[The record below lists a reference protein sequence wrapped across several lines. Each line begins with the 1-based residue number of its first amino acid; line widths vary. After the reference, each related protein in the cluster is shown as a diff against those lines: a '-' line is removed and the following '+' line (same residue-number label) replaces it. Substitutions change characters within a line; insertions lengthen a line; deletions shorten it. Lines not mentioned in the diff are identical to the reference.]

1 MSRNKTE
8 LRVLSLSFSQEE
20 SGAYAL
26 LLGEMDGERQL
37 AVIIGASEA
46 QAILL
51 EMRGLKSPRPLSHQ
65 LFASVIEALNVRLL
79 RVLIYKVEKGLFY
92 SYLFLQTENSII
104 RVDARTSDAIAIA
117 MCLQSPIFI
126 YLQSPIFIYEDLLER
141 EKLNLENKKMQSD
154 DTLAKEQPPIESI
167 KRALKDAVEA
177 EEYEKAALLRDLIN
191 NYKKTNPSD

>member
-51 EMRGLKSPRPLSHQ
+51 ELKGIRSPRPLSHQ

-117 MCLQSPIFI
+117 M

-154 DTLAKEQPPIESI
+154 DTLAKEQPPIEII
-167 KRALKDAVEA
+167 KKALEEAVEA

-191 NYKKTNPSD
+191 NYKKTKPSD

>member
-37 AVIIGASEA
+37 AVIIGTTEA

-51 EMRGLKSPRPLSHQ
+51 ELRGIRSPRPLSHQ

-92 SYLFLQTENSII
+92 SYLFLQAENSII

-117 MCLQSPIFI
+117 M

-141 EKLNLENKKMQSD
+141 EKLNLENKKTQSD
-154 DTLAKEQPPIESI
+154 DTLAKEQPPIEAI
-167 KRALKDAVEA
+167 KKALEDAVEA
-177 EEYEKAALLRDLIN
+177 EDYEKAALLRDLIN
-191 NYKKTNPSD
+191 NYNNPNQSD

>member
-8 LRVLSLSFSQEE
+8 LRVLNLSFSQEE

-37 AVIIGASEA
+37 AVIIGTTEA

-51 EMRGLKSPRPLSHQ
+51 ELRGIRSPRPLSHQ

-79 RVLIYKVEKGLFY
+79 RILIYKVEKGLFY

-126 YLQSPIFIYEDLLER
+126 YEDLLER
-141 EKLNLENKKMQSD
+141 EKLNLENKKTQSD
-154 DTLAKEQPPIESI
+154 DTLAKEQPPIETI
-167 KRALKDAVEA
+167 KKALEDAVEA
-177 EEYEKAALLRDLIN
+177 EDYEKAALLRDLIN
-191 NYKKTNPSD
+191 NYNNPNQSD

>member
-8 LRVLSLSFSQEE
+8 LRVLNLSFSQEE

-37 AVIIGASEA
+37 AVIIGTTEA

-51 EMRGLKSPRPLSHQ
+51 ELRGIRSPRPLSHQ

-126 YLQSPIFIYEDLLER
+126 YEDLLER
-141 EKLNLENKKMQSD
+141 EKLNLENKKTQSD
-154 DTLAKEQPPIESI
+154 DTLAKEQPPIETI
-167 KRALKDAVEA
+167 KKALEDAVEA
-177 EEYEKAALLRDLIN
+177 EDYEKAALLRDLIN
-191 NYKKTNPSD
+191 NYNNPNQSD

>member
-8 LRVLSLSFSQEE
+8 LRVLNLSFSQEE

-37 AVIIGASEA
+37 AVIIGTTEA

-51 EMRGLKSPRPLSHQ
+51 ELRGIRSPRPLSHQ

-92 SYLFLQTENSII
+92 SYLFLQAENSII

-117 MCLQSPIFI
+117 M

-141 EKLNLENKKMQSD
+141 EKLNLENKKTQSD
-154 DTLAKEQPPIESI
+154 DTLAKEQPPIEAI
-167 KRALKDAVEA
+167 KKALEDAVEA
-177 EEYEKAALLRDLIN
+177 EDYEKAALLRDLIN
-191 NYKKTNPSD
+191 NYNNPNQSD

>member
-92 SYLFLQTENSII
+92 SYLFLQQDNSIL

-117 MCLQSPIFI
+117 M

-167 KRALKDAVEA
+167 KRALEEAVEA

>member
-92 SYLFLQTENSII
+92 SYLFLQQDNSIL

-117 MCLQSPIFI
+117 M

-167 KRALKDAVEA
+167 KRALEDAVEA

>member
-51 EMRGLKSPRPLSHQ
+51 ELKGIRSPRPLSHQ

-79 RVLIYKVEKGLFY
+79 RVLIYKVEKELFY
-92 SYLFLQTENSII
+92 SYLFLQAENSII

-117 MCLQSPIFI
+117 M

-141 EKLNLENKKMQSD
+141 EKLNLENKKTQSD
-154 DTLAKEQPPIESI
+154 DTLAKEQPPIEAI
-167 KRALKDAVEA
+167 KKALEDAVEA
-177 EEYEKAALLRDLIN
+177 EDYEKAALLRDLIN
-191 NYKKTNPSD
+191 NYNNPNQSD

>member
-1 MSRNKTE
+1 MKRNKIE
-8 LRVLSLSFSQEE
+8 LRVLNLSFSQEE

-37 AVIIGASEA
+37 AVIIGTTEA

-51 EMRGLKSPRPLSHQ
+51 ELRGIRSPRPLSHQ

-92 SYLFLQTENSII
+92 SYLFLQAENSII

-117 MCLQSPIFI
+117 M

-141 EKLNLENKKMQSD
+141 EKLNLENKKTQSD
-154 DTLAKEQPPIESI
+154 DTLAKEQPPIETI
-167 KRALKDAVEA
+167 KKALEDAVEA
-177 EEYEKAALLRDLIN
+177 EDYEKAALLRDLIN
-191 NYKKTNPSD
+191 NYNNPNQSD

>member
-51 EMRGLKSPRPLSHQ
+51 ELKGIRSPRPLSHQ

-92 SYLFLQTENSII
+92 SYLFLQQDNSIL

-117 MCLQSPIFI
+117 M

-167 KRALKDAVEA
+167 KRALEEAVEA

>member
-37 AVIIGASEA
+37 AVIMKGI
-46 QAILL
+46 
-51 EMRGLKSPRPLSHQ
+51 RSPRPLSHQ

-92 SYLFLQTENSII
+92 SYLFLQQDNSIL

-117 MCLQSPIFI
+117 MC
-126 YLQSPIFIYEDLLER
+126 LQSPIFIYEDLLER

-154 DTLAKEQPPIESI
+154 DTLAKEQPPIEII
-167 KRALKDAVEA
+167 KKALEEAVEA

>member
-8 LRVLSLSFSQEE
+8 LRVLNLSFSQEE

-37 AVIIGASEA
+37 AVIIGTTEA

-51 EMRGLKSPRPLSHQ
+51 ELRGIRSPRPLSHQ

-126 YLQSPIFIYEDLLER
+126 YEDLLER
-141 EKLNLENKKMQSD
+141 EKLNLENKKTQSD
-154 DTLAKEQPPIESI
+154 DTLAKEQPPIETI
-167 KRALKDAVEA
+167 KKALEDAVEA
-177 EEYEKAALLRDLIN
+177 EDYEKAALLRDLIN

>member
-37 AVIIGASEA
+37 AVIIGTTEA

-51 EMRGLKSPRPLSHQ
+51 ELRGIRSPRPLSHQ

-92 SYLFLQTENSII
+92 SYLFLQAENSII
-104 RVDARTSDAIAIA
+104 QVDARTSDAIAIA
-117 MCLQSPIFI
+117 M

-141 EKLNLENKKMQSD
+141 EKLNLENKKTQSD
-154 DTLAKEQPPIESI
+154 DTLAKEQPPIEAI
-167 KRALKDAVEA
+167 KKALEDAVEA
-177 EEYEKAALLRDLIN
+177 EDYEKAALLRDLIN
-191 NYKKTNPSD
+191 NYNNPNQSD

>member
-126 YLQSPIFIYEDLLER
+126 YEDLLER

>member
-51 EMRGLKSPRPLSHQ
+51 ELRGIRSPRPLSHQ

-92 SYLFLQTENSII
+92 SYLFLQAENSII

-117 MCLQSPIFI
+117 M

-141 EKLNLENKKMQSD
+141 EKLNLENKKTQSD
-154 DTLAKEQPPIESI
+154 DTLAKEQPPIETI
-167 KRALKDAVEA
+167 KKALEDAVEA
-177 EEYEKAALLRDLIN
+177 EDYEKAALLRDLIN
-191 NYKKTNPSD
+191 NYNNPNQSD

>member
-37 AVIIGASEA
+37 AVIIGTTEA

-51 EMRGLKSPRPLSHQ
+51 ELRGIRSPRPLSHQ

-79 RVLIYKVEKGLFY
+79 RILIYKVEKGLFY
-92 SYLFLQTENSII
+92 SYLFLQAENSII

-117 MCLQSPIFI
+117 M

-141 EKLNLENKKMQSD
+141 EKLNLENKKTQSD
-154 DTLAKEQPPIESI
+154 DTLAKEQPPIEAI
-167 KRALKDAVEA
+167 KKALEDAVEA
-177 EEYEKAALLRDLIN
+177 EDYEKAALLRDLIN
-191 NYKKTNPSD
+191 NYNNPNQSD

>member
-51 EMRGLKSPRPLSHQ
+51 ELKGIRSPRPLSHQ

-117 MCLQSPIFI
+117 M

-141 EKLNLENKKMQSD
+141 EKLNLENKKTQSD

-167 KRALKDAVEA
+167 KRALEDAVEA

-191 NYKKTNPSD
+191 NYKKTKPSD

>member
-51 EMRGLKSPRPLSHQ
+51 ELKGIRSPRPLSHQ

-117 MCLQSPIFI
+117 M

-141 EKLNLENKKMQSD
+141 EKLNLENKKTQSD

-167 KRALKDAVEA
+167 KRALEDAVEA

-191 NYKKTNPSD
+191 NYNNPNQSD

>member
-1 MSRNKTE
+1 MKRNKIE
-8 LRVLSLSFSQEE
+8 LRVLNLSFSQEQA
-20 SGAYAL
+20 GAYAL
-26 LLGEMDGERQL
+26 LLGEMNGDRQL

-92 SYLFLQTENSII
+92 SYLFLQQDNSIL

-117 MCLQSPIFI
+117 MC
-126 YLQSPIFIYEDLLER
+126 LQSPIFIYEDLLER

-167 KRALKDAVEA
+167 KRALEEAVEA

>member
-51 EMRGLKSPRPLSHQ
+51 ELKGIRSPRPLSHQ

-126 YLQSPIFIYEDLLER
+126 YEDLLER
-141 EKLNLENKKMQSD
+141 EKLNLGNKKTQSD

-167 KRALKDAVEA
+167 KRALADAVEA
-177 EEYEKAALLRDLIN
+177 EDYEKAALLRDLIN
-191 NYKKTNPSD
+191 NYNNPNQSD

>member
-65 LFASVIEALNVRLL
+65 LFASVIKALNVRLL

-92 SYLFLQTENSII
+92 SYLFLQQDNSIL

-117 MCLQSPIFI
+117 M

-141 EKLNLENKKMQSD
+141 EKLNLENKKTQSD
-154 DTLAKEQPPIESI
+154 DTLAKEQPPIETI
-167 KRALKDAVEA
+167 KKALEDAVEA
-177 EEYEKAALLRDLIN
+177 EDYEKAALLRDLIN
-191 NYKKTNPSD
+191 NYNNPNQSD

>member
-51 EMRGLKSPRPLSHQ
+51 ELKGIRSPRPLSHQ

-92 SYLFLQTENSII
+92 SYLFLQAENSII

-117 MCLQSPIFI
+117 M

-141 EKLNLENKKMQSD
+141 EKLNLENKKTQSD
-154 DTLAKEQPPIESI
+154 DTLAKEQPPIETI
-167 KRALKDAVEA
+167 KKALEDAVEA
-177 EEYEKAALLRDLIN
+177 EDYEKAALLRDLIN
-191 NYKKTNPSD
+191 NYNNPNQSD

>member
-92 SYLFLQTENSII
+92 SYLFLQTENSIL

-117 MCLQSPIFI
+117 M

-141 EKLNLENKKMQSD
+141 EKLNLENKKTQSD
-154 DTLAKEQPPIESI
+154 DTLAKEQPPIEII
-167 KRALKDAVEA
+167 KKALEEAVEA

-191 NYKKTNPSD
+191 NYKKTKPSD

>member
-51 EMRGLKSPRPLSHQ
+51 ELKGIRSPRPLSHQ

-92 SYLFLQTENSII
+92 SYLFLQQDNSIL

-117 MCLQSPIFI
+117 MC
-126 YLQSPIFIYEDLLER
+126 LQSPIFIYEDLLER

-154 DTLAKEQPPIESI
+154 DTLAKEQPPIEII
-167 KRALKDAVEA
+167 KKALEEAVEA

>member
-37 AVIIGASEA
+37 AVIIGTTEA

-51 EMRGLKSPRPLSHQ
+51 ELKGIRSPRPLSHQ

-117 MCLQSPIFI
+117 M

-141 EKLNLENKKMQSD
+141 EKLNLENKKTQSD

-167 KRALKDAVEA
+167 KRALEDAVEA

-191 NYKKTNPSD
+191 NYNNPNQSD

>member
-37 AVIIGASEA
+37 AVFIGASEA

-126 YLQSPIFIYEDLLER
+126 YEDLLEE
-141 EKLNLENKKMQSD
+141 EKLKLENKDTLPD
-154 DTLAKEQPPIESI
+154 DTSAQQPPIEII
-167 KRALKDAVEA
+167 KKALEEAVEA

-191 NYKKTNPSD
+191 NYKKTKPSD

>member
-51 EMRGLKSPRPLSHQ
+51 ELKGIRSPRPLSHQ

-92 SYLFLQTENSII
+92 SYLFLQQDNSIL
-104 RVDARTSDAIAIA
+104 RVDARTSDSIAIA
-117 MCLQSPIFI
+117 MC
-126 YLQSPIFIYEDLLER
+126 LQSPIFIYEDLLER

-154 DTLAKEQPPIESI
+154 DTLAKEQPPIEII
-167 KRALKDAVEA
+167 KKALEEAVEA

-191 NYKKTNPSD
+191 NYKKTKPSD

>member
-51 EMRGLKSPRPLSHQ
+51 ELKGIRSPRPLSHQ

-92 SYLFLQTENSII
+92 SYLFLQQDNSIL

-117 MCLQSPIFI
+117 MC
-126 YLQSPIFIYEDLLER
+126 LQSPIFIYEDLLER

-154 DTLAKEQPPIESI
+154 DTLAKEQPPIEII
-167 KRALKDAVEA
+167 KKALEEAVEA

-191 NYKKTNPSD
+191 NYKKTKPSD

>member
-51 EMRGLKSPRPLSHQ
+51 ELKGIRSPRPLSHQ

-92 SYLFLQTENSII
+92 SYLFLQTENSIL

-117 MCLQSPIFI
+117 M

-141 EKLNLENKKMQSD
+141 EKLNLENKKTQSD
-154 DTLAKEQPPIESI
+154 DTLAKEQPPIEII
-167 KRALKDAVEA
+167 KKALEEAVEA

>member
-8 LRVLSLSFSQEE
+8 LRILSLSFSQEE

-117 MCLQSPIFI
+117 M

-141 EKLNLENKKMQSD
+141 EKLNLENKKTQSD
-154 DTLAKEQPPIESI
+154 DTLAKEQPPIEII
-167 KRALKDAVEA
+167 KKALEEAVEA

-191 NYKKTNPSD
+191 NYKKTKPSD

>member
-51 EMRGLKSPRPLSHQ
+51 ELKGIRSPRPLSHQ

-92 SYLFLQTENSII
+92 SYLFLQQDNSIL

-117 MCLQSPIFI
+117 MC
-126 YLQSPIFIYEDLLER
+126 LQSPIFIYEDLLER

-167 KRALKDAVEA
+167 KRALEEAVEA

-191 NYKKTNPSD
+191 NYKKTKPSD

>member
-51 EMRGLKSPRPLSHQ
+51 ELKGIRSPRPLSHQ

-126 YLQSPIFIYEDLLER
+126 YEDLLER

-167 KRALKDAVEA
+167 KRALEEAVEA

-191 NYKKTNPSD
+191 NYKKTKPSD

>member
-51 EMRGLKSPRPLSHQ
+51 ELKGIRSPRPLSHQ

-92 SYLFLQTENSII
+92 SYLFLQQDNSIL

-117 MCLQSPIFI
+117 MC
-126 YLQSPIFIYEDLLER
+126 LQSPIFIYEDLLER

-167 KRALKDAVEA
+167 KRALEEAVEA

>member
-92 SYLFLQTENSII
+92 SYLFLQQDNSIL

-117 MCLQSPIFI
+117 MC
-126 YLQSPIFIYEDLLER
+126 LQSPIFIYEDLLER

-167 KRALKDAVEA
+167 KRALEEAVEA

>member
-8 LRVLSLSFSQEE
+8 LRVLNLSFSQEE

-37 AVIIGASEA
+37 AVIIGTTEA

-51 EMRGLKSPRPLSHQ
+51 ELRGIRSPRPLSHQ

-92 SYLFLQTENSII
+92 SYLFLQAENSII

-117 MCLQSPIFI
+117 M

-141 EKLNLENKKMQSD
+141 EKLNLENKKTQSD
-154 DTLAKEQPPIESI
+154 DTLAKEQPPIETI
-167 KRALKDAVEA
+167 KKALEDAVEA
-177 EEYEKAALLRDLIN
+177 EDYEKAALLRDLIN
-191 NYKKTNPSD
+191 NYNNPNQSD